1 MNRLLKILYSLV
13 LGAWG
18 ALIAWV
24 ILDPALTFAGITT
37 DNVYLQAVLNG
48 GMVGLCVGAL
58 IAALEKFNN
67 TARLG
72 PTALGCFVGLLTGLV
87 GGTIGLLL
95 AELLFQNIRLP
106 GDWQQGLRLVGWA
119 LFGLGVGIGPGI
131 ATWSLLKMLASS
143 AGGCLGGI
151 AGGIGL
157 ILISSLLRLPLSSRA
172 IGFVLLGLFVGL
184 LIALAQEAVRQ
195 AELKIVSSGPNEG
208 RQFNIDKKRITI
220 GSASGND
227 WVISGDP
234 HLFPQHVEIR
244 QERGKFIVHSLAAT
258 SLALVNRQPVQE
270 QTLNDGD
277 RIRIGATEIA
287 FKVIKR

>member
-1 MNRLLKILYSLV
+1 MNRLTKILYSLV
-13 LGAWG
+13 LGACG
-18 ALIAWV
+18 ALVAWAV
-24 ILDPALTFAGITT
+24 LDLGLTAAGITT
-37 DNVYLQAVLNG
+37 DNVYIQAVLNG
-48 GMVGLCVGAL
+48 GLVGLCVGAL

-67 TARLG
+67 TSRVG

-106 GDWQQGLRLVGWA
+106 GDWQQGLRLIGWA
-119 LFGLGVGIGPGI
+119 MFGLGVGIGPGI

-184 LIALAQEAVRQ
+184 LIALAQEVVKQ

-208 RQFNIDKKRITI
+208 RRFNIDKKRVTV

-234 HLFPQHVEIR
+234 NLFPQHVEIR
-244 QERGKFIVHSLAAT
+244 QERGKFVVHSMAAQ
-258 SLALVNRQPVQE
+258 SPALVNRQPIQE
-270 QTLNDGD
+270 QVLNDGD
-277 RIRIGATEIA
+277 RVRIGATEIA
-287 FKVIKR
+287 FKARK